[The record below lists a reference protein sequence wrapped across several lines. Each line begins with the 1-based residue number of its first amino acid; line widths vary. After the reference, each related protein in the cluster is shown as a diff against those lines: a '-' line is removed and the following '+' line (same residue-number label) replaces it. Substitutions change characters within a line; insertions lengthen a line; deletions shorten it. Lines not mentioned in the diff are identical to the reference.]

1 MKKFIISLFLAVAA
15 IATSH
20 SQLVDALQ
28 EHLKF
33 KGVPINGSLQE
44 YVTKMKTAGFTL
56 TKTEKD
62 FATLQGDF
70 AGFKNC
76 KITVAT
82 IKPMDLVN
90 TINVAFPSRDEWSE
104 LESDYRQLK
113 TMLQHKYG
121 APSGCVEKFDM
132 DIDGMDVDGMG
143 LMNVAK
149 IMFLMHNQCTWYTA
163 FHTRDGDIRLSI
175 EYKDNDC
182 FVQLDYYDRLNS
194 KAVMQQA
201 IDDL

>member
-56 TKTEKD
+56 IKTEKD

-76 KITVAT
+76 KITVTT

-113 TMLQHKYG
+113 TMLDRANPLYG
-121 APSGCVEKFDM
+121 QDYAFRRVYLLTSAAESADSAQEGAIKAVQ
-132 DIDGMDVDGMG
+132 GWVDCFGK
-143 LMNVAK
+143 AK
-149 IMFLMHNQCTWYTA
+149 LAGTVFAGGVNA
-163 FHTRDGDIRLSI
+163 AGDIKGHNALI
-175 EYKDNDC
+175 HAYEMG
-182 FVQLDYYDRLNS
+182 
-194 KAVMQQA
+194 KA
-201 IDDL
+201 L